1 MLDLKIDEQLKK
13 RSGPT
18 PSNIASFFGS
28 VGPYNK
34 MDLHKKTS

>member
-1 MLDLKIDEQLKK
+1 MNYQKK
-13 RSGPT
+13 GLAPT

-34 MDLHKKTS
+34 NNLHKKQIEL